1 MCHATKP
8 KVERPLG
15 SGFGYLFRN
24 SPETSSTNFKGDQ
37 LMKNLKRLS
46 AAVILT
52 CALGLS
58 AFAGQP
64 MTSCPP
70 PDPGHTLTPCDP
82 GSTTITGAL
91 STPTVTSTT
100 SDGMGEPTA
109 ASDETSLTEIAA
121 KVFLTFLSLF

>member
-1 MCHATKP
+1 MSHATQL
-8 KVERPLG
+8 KVERPLE
-15 SGFGYLFRN
+15 SGFGYLFTKSR
-24 SPETSSTNFKGDQ
+24 ETSSTNFKGDQ
-37 LMKNLKRLS
+37 LMKDLKRLG
-46 AAVILT
+46 AAIILT

-70 PDPGHTLTPCDP
+70 PEPGQTLTPCDP
-82 GSTTITGAL
+82 GSPTITGDV

-100 SDGMGEPTA
+100 SDGLGGPTA

-121 KVFLTFLSLF
+121 NVFLTFLSLF